1 MEETRDVTV
10 GVLALQG
17 DFDAH
22 LQMIRKLGLHAKE
35 VRSQRDLEEVDALI
49 LPGGEST
56 TIGKLLART
65 GLDVAIRDRGQA
77 GMPIYG
83 TCAGMILLAHTIEGR
98 PEQPTLDLMDI
109 AVARNAFGRQIES
122 FEADIPFDFGA
133 EVVPI
138 RAVFIR
144 APYVTKVGPD
154 VRILSKFQDKIVA
167 VRQGNLLATAFHPE
181 LTDNLRL
188 HALVAE
194 MARNYRAS
202 RG

>member
-22 LQMIRKLGLHAKE
+22 LQTIRKLGLHAKE